1 MINLKH
7 IEAFHAI
14 MRTGSVTAAAR
25 ALNVTQPAISSVLKH
40 MENRLNINLFDRV
53 GGRLQPTPEAHAL
66 MPDIVGIFGRLEAIK
81 RLTHDLAGGLLGSLS
96 IAATS
101 PVANGKL
108 ARLVASFI
116 AERPGTHIALQALAS
131 PLVFDRVANREA
143 EVGIAYAPT
152 VPAMNSE
159 VTIEVLGRNSIG
171 CVMRSDHPLAG
182 YSEIRVSDLDDHPL
196 ITYLPQALLRPYVDR
211 ALALAGVTPN
221 IAVQVGLSITGM
233 ALAYQGAGI
242 ALVEL
247 DLFESLPL
255 PGLVARPLQP
265 PIEVET
271 LLLLHKTAPR
281 SKLLEKFIE
290 SLRSDFKVE
299 RSTSLN
305 TL

>member
-7 IEAFHAI
+7 IEVFHAI

-25 ALNVTQPAISSVLKH
+25 ALNVTQPAISAVLKH

-81 RLTHDLAGGLLGSLS
+81 RLTHDLAGGRLGSLS

-131 PLVFDRVANREA
+131 PLVFDRVAHREA

-152 VPAMNSE
+152 MPAPNSE

-182 YSEIRVSDLDDHPL
+182 HSEIRVSALPNVPTAREEGMDVIMPSDRGFAVPKTVPSEIRLRLENAIEASLKDPEFLKTATSYASVISFQSGAEWQRSLD
-196 ITYLPQALLRPYVDR
+196 A
-211 ALALAGVTPN
+211 
-221 IAVQVGLSITGM
+221 
-233 ALAYQGAGI
+233 
-242 ALVEL
+242 
-247 DLFESLPL
+247 
-255 PGLVARPLQP
+255 ARPAMQ
-265 PIEVET
+265 T
-271 LLLLHKTAPR
+271 LVNMMAPAKLSP
-281 SKLLEKFIE
+281 SK
-290 SLRSDFKVE
+290 
-299 RSTSLN
+299 
-305 TL
+305 